1 MKKLLTAFAMTQSMF
16 CAIPFPCKTWKEEA
30 RPYMLL
36 FLPVVGLEIGAIWAG
51 ANYLL
56 VLLQVPDLI
65 YGLVMCAIPYLISG
79 FIHLDGFLDVT
90 DAISSWRPLEKRR
103 AILKDSNVG
112 AFAVIWCVFLILA
125 GFALFSS
132 AADLASV
139 SLQDAISETAPNWSL
154 LFIPVVSRCCSAIA
168 VMRLKPMTASQY
180 SKSETYPRWPSV
192 VLAFVVIICTIICF
206 LLCGKYGFVIIGGL
220 CGYGLALWKSYRLLD
235 GMNGD
240 VSGYC
245 LTISELCAV
254 AVFVLI

>member
-1 MKKLLTAFAMTQSMF
+1 MKKFFTAFVMTQSMF
-16 CAIPFPCKTWKEEA
+16 CSLPFPCKSWKEEA

-36 FLPVVGLEIGAIWAG
+36 FLPVIGLEIGVIWIA

-56 VLLQVPDLI
+56 RFLQVPDLV
-65 YGLVMCAIPYLISG
+65 YGLVMCAIPYLVSG

-90 DAISSWRPLEKRR
+90 DAISSWKTLEQRR

-112 AFAVIWCVFLILA
+112 AFAVIWCVFLVLA

-132 AADLASV
+132 VPDTVSASGALLESV
-139 SLQDAISETAPNWSL
+139 SALSL
-154 LFIPVVSRCCSAIA
+154 ILIPVISRCCSAIA
-168 VMRLKPMTASQY
+168 VMRLKPMTTSQY
-180 SKSETYPRWPSV
+180 SKSQTYPKWPSV
-192 VLAFVVIICTIICF
+192 VLLIVLAICIAVCFVV
-206 LLCGKYGFVIIGGL
+206 CGKYGFVIVGGL
-220 CGYGLALWKSYRLLD
+220 CGYGLALWRSYRLLD